1 MFFLL
6 ETMQQENKGT
16 IMIQSIAVK
25 DYMSASLVTF
35 TPEMDVM
42 NAIDI
47 LVKNRISGA
56 PVVDEHGN
64 LIGLLSEKDC
74 MKVAIQAGY
83 YEQLGGRVED
93 YMTKQVITVE
103 AEASVLEV
111 AKLFMEKGPRRY
123 PVVEDN
129 RLVGQISRRDV
140 LRSLL
145 GMNVH

>member
-1 MFFLL
+1 
-6 ETMQQENKGT
+6 
-16 IMIQSIAVK
+16 MIQSIMVK

-35 TPEMDVM
+35 APDMDVM
-42 NAIDI
+42 NAIDV

-56 PVVDEHGN
+56 PVIDDHGN

-83 YEQLGGRVED
+83 YEELGGRVAD
-93 YMTKQVITVE
+93 YMTKRVITVE
-103 AEASVLEV
+103 SESSVLET

-140 LRSLL
+140 LRALTE
-145 GMNVH
+145 MNSHN

>member
-1 MFFLL
+1 
-6 ETMQQENKGT
+6 
-16 IMIQSIAVK
+16 MIQSIAVK

-74 MKVAIQAGY
+74 MKVAVQAGY

-145 GMNVH
+145 GMNAH

>member
-1 MFFLL
+1 
-6 ETMQQENKGT
+6 
-16 IMIQSIAVK
+16 MIQPIEVK

-35 TPEMDVM
+35 SPDMDVM
-42 NAIDI
+42 NAIDV

-56 PVVDEHGN
+56 PVVDERGN
-64 LIGLLSEKDC
+64 LVGLLSEKDC

-83 YEQLGGRVED
+83 YEELGGRVED

-145 GMNVH
+145 EMNVH

>member
-1 MFFLL
+1 
-6 ETMQQENKGT
+6 
-16 IMIQSIAVK
+16 MIQSIAVK

-35 TPEMDVM
+35 TPDMDVM
-42 NAIDI
+42 SAIDV

-56 PVVDEHGN
+56 PVVDERGN

-83 YEQLGGRVED
+83 YEQLGGRVDD

-103 AEASVLEV
+103 ADASVLEV

-145 GMNVH
+145 GMNAH

>member
-1 MFFLL
+1 
-6 ETMQQENKGT
+6 
-16 IMIQSIAVK
+16 MIQSIVVK

-35 TPEMDVM
+35 APDMDVM
-42 NAIDI
+42 NAIDV

-56 PVVDEHGN
+56 PVVDDHGN

-83 YEQLGGRVED
+83 YEELGGRVED
-93 YMTKQVITVE
+93 YMTKQVFTVE
-103 AEASVLEV
+103 AEASVLDV

-140 LRSLL
+140 LRAFIE
-145 GMNVH
+145 MNKHT

>member
-1 MFFLL
+1 
-6 ETMQQENKGT
+6 
-16 IMIQSIAVK
+16 MIQSIAVK

-35 TPEMDVM
+35 APDMDVM
-42 NAIDI
+42 NAIDV

-56 PVVDEHGN
+56 PVVDERGN

-83 YEQLGGRVED
+83 HEQLGGQVQD
-93 YMTKQVITVE
+93 YMTDKVITVE
-103 AEASVLEV
+103 SESSVLEV

-145 GMNVH
+145 GMNAH

>member
-1 MFFLL
+1 MLR
-6 ETMQQENKGT
+6 
-16 IMIQSIAVK
+16 SIAVK

-35 TPEMDVM
+35 TPNMDVM
-42 NAIDI
+42 NAIDV
-47 LVKNRISGA
+47 LVKHRISGA

-74 MKVAIQAGY
+74 MKVAVQAGY

-93 YMTKQVITVE
+93 YMTKQVVTVE
-103 AEASVLEV
+103 AEASVLDV

-123 PVVEDN
+123 PVVDDN

-145 GMNVH
+145 GINAR

>member
-1 MFFLL
+1 
-6 ETMQQENKGT
+6 
-16 IMIQSIAVK
+16 MIQSIMVK
-25 DYMSASLVTF
+25 NYMSASLVTF
-35 TPEMDVM
+35 APDLDVM
-42 NAIDI
+42 NAIDV

-56 PVVDEHGN
+56 PVIDDHGN

-83 YEQLGGRVED
+83 YEELGGRVAD
-93 YMTKQVITVE
+93 YMTKNVITVE
-103 AEASVLEV
+103 SESSVLEV

-140 LRSLL
+140 LRALTE
-145 GMNVH
+145 MNSHN